1 MTPDGTVGQ
10 LHTLPTSPQGK
21 VSLPIRGRIGHA
33 SIGLAVMLG
42 LCIRVMVITGGLG
55 NAKVGMWT
63 LKIFLPEEVSGQ
75 FHGLTAPL

>member
-1 MTPDGTVGQ
+1 
-10 LHTLPTSPQGK
+10 
-21 VSLPIRGRIGHA
+21 
-33 SIGLAVMLG
+33 MLG